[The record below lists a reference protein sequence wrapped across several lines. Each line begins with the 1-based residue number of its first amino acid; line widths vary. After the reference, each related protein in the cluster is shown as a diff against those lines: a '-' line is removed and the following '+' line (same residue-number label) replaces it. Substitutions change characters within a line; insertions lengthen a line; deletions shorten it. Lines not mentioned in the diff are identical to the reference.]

1 MLGSTTL
8 IWIVIPL
15 AVGLISLR
23 RSEVALATPAG
34 GGARK

>member
-1 MLGSTTL
+1 MVGSTTL

-23 RSEVALATPAG
+23 RAEVS
-34 GGARK
+34 